1 MTSSGEPGD
10 NRQPILSVEELEAL
24 LRAPAGPEEGDSPPG
39 GTSRVM
45 LVSKRP
51 EDLGPLAT
59 ALAGEGFE
67 VTTARNPFTALDYL
81 RARDFEV
88 VITDFSLWRSQK
100 DLLFERIAQLDSTV
114 EVVYMCDAD
123 SSTLEDVR
131 STRAR
136 WVMRR
141 PVDVVE
147 LAGHVREVAGAA
159 SDEVTDF
166 EQSTA
171 SPISPEARSSSQ
183 VVRWYK
189 FFFNVRREMRQ
200 SNNREERWLSFLD
213 RFVVAQGGG
222 AVALL
227 DITKTSDGCSN
238 EGLDLRVVRV
248 KAALASTIDQAHG
261 REVLKRRLKA
271 TLGEA
276 KRSMVVSGATSSL
289 TSNGA
294 FVLGFPVASP
304 SRLLVS
310 VAPPSRAAIEIPPVI
325 AAELPFLLE
334 DVDLLG

>member
-24 LRAPAGPEEGDSPPG
+24 LRAPADPEEGDSPPG

-114 EVVYMCDAD
+114 EVVYMCEAD

-171 SPISPEARSSSQ
+171 SPISPEATSSSQ

-238 EGLDLRVVRV
+238 EGLDFRVVRV